1 MILTGRYS
9 LLGPENQRFYWNQPF
24 NIFQLNPGKVGT
36 NTLIIVAPK
45 KSEPKSC
52 QVGAVGFPQKLR

>member
-9 LLGPENQRFYWNQPF
+9 LLGPENQRFYWNQSF

-36 NTLIIVAPK
+36 NTLIVAQK

-52 QVGAVGFPQKLR
+52 QVSTVGFPQKLR